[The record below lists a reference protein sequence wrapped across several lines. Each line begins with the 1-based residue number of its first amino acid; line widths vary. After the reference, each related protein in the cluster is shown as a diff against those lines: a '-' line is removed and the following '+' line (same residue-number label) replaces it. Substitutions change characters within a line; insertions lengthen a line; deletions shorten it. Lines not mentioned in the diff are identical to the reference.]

1 MTILGHVQRGGSPV
15 AFDRVLGTRMGL
27 AAVDLAT
34 AGGWGRDGGRAG
46 AGDSST
52 SRSARRSSIAAWCLS
67 DLYRDA
73 EVFFG

>member
-1 MTILGHVQRGGSPV
+1 M

-34 AGGWGRDGGRAG
+34 AGGWGRMVARQAQEIVDVPLRDAV
-46 AGDSST
+46 DH
-52 SRSARRSSIAAWCLS
+52 RSVVPL